1 MYGYAWFRFAHL
13 GHLQILWSWWM
24 PLALLALH
32 RWMQEGRRRW
42 LLLFAIAWL
51 GQSLS
56 NGYYFFYFSVIVGLW
71 LVWFTPWRDARR
83 NRLWPVLIAW
93 VIAVVVMSP
102 VLLTYARVQRENG
115 FARGMNEITR
125 NSADLVDFFT
135 APAIDREERDVTLG
149 VVATIA
155 LFAGIAF
162 VLRDTI
168 QRVRREDRSPLAFY
182 VIATVIGMVLAM
194 GPVLGWEERRSC
206 RAGPTPG

>member
-1 MYGYAWFRFAHL
+1 FRFAHL

-32 RWMQEGRRRW
+32 HWMHEGKRRW

-93 VIAVVVMSP
+93 IMAVAVMSP
-102 VLLTYARVQRENG
+102 VLLNYARVQRENG
-115 FARGMNEITR
+115 FARGLHEIAR
-125 NSADLVDFFT
+125 NSADAVDFFT
-135 APAIDREERDVTLG
+135 APAIDREERDVTIG

-155 LFAGIAF
+155 LIAGIAF
-162 VLRDTI
+162 ALRDTI
-168 QRVRREDRSPLAFY
+168 QRAPEQTRDDRSPLAFY
-182 VIATVIGMVLAM
+182 VIATVIGLVLAM
-194 GPVLGWEERRSC
+194 GPVLRV
-206 RAGPTPG
+206 AGREVVPSGPHA